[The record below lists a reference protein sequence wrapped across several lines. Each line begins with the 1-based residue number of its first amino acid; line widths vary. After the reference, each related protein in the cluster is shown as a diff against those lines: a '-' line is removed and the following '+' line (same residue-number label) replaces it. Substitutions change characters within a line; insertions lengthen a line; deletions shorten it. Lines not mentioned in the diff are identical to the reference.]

1 MAVLEKRQNS
11 KTLLNLGLAEIEIQR
26 IFFFQGSLM
35 SIAGGII
42 GLFLAIMVVL
52 SQLQFRWIMI
62 TPNLAYPVRL
72 EVINIFIVFFTITS
86 LGLLASYISS
96 QTVKR
101 SLQ

>member
-11 KTLLNLGLAEIEIQR
+11 KTLLNLGLTNTEIQR
-26 IFFFQGSLM
+26 IFFYQGSLM
-35 SIAGGII
+35 SIAGGVI
-42 GLFLAIMVVL
+42 GLVLAIIVVL
-52 SQLQFRWIMI
+52 SQLQFQWIMI
-62 TPNLAYPVRL
+62 TPSLAYPVRL
-72 EVINIFIVFFTITS
+72 EIVNIFIVFLTISS